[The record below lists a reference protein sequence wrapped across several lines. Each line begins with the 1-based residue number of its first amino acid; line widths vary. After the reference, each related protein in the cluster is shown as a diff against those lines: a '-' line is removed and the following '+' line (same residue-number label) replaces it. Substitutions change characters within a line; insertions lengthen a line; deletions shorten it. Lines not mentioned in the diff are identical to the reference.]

1 MKRDITQ
8 EAILYKSFV
17 QIECTC
23 IEYHHVINA
32 WHACRTLQYFI
43 SYRYEL
49 IFILIKNN
57 TYIVDFWKEG
67 FELEE
72 NNENISQ

>member
-23 IEYHHVINA
+23 IEYHHVINV
-32 WHACRTLQYFI
+32 WHARRTLQC
-43 SYRYEL
+43 
-49 IFILIKNN
+49 FILSIRIC
-57 TYIVDFWKEG
+57 YYFDKEIYLHSC
-67 FELEE
+67 FLKR
-72 NNENISQ
+72 NI